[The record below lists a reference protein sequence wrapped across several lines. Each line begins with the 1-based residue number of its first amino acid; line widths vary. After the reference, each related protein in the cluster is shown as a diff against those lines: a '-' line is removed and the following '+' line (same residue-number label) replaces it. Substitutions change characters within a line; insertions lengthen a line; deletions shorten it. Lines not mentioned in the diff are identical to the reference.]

1 MSVKAIRLENFM
13 AFADT
18 GWIELRPITLLFG
31 RNSSGKSA
39 IIRALRL
46 LRQTLEQPITQD
58 ADERPTLRFNHEYG
72 VALGNY
78 EEAVHR
84 KETER
89 VMRFHFRCYVPA
101 AADMVRQEINWWR
114 QQNDLPSLVATEDDW
129 LMLSLT
135 FGYEAHRG
143 SELVGMEIGCSWQI
157 TAEPGTHN
165 LLTAVWL
172 DERVRFEVGYNVW
185 LDTDM
190 PAWQALDWQS
200 ANFIFLQNLLPHL
213 DHSPVNTLADALD
226 SLGETIAD
234 FLRSIEYLSP
244 IRPEPRRV
252 YVFDDVAREQW
263 RQQGWGAFLD
273 FLEGKLDDQKLVQID
288 SWLEMLEL
296 GKEIAPPARRIIR
309 SGYTS
314 IDEYEDDRVEYD
326 ASVAKVER
334 KEKGSRLL
342 INLKNMGYGA
352 SQVIPIIVQSVTARQ
367 RVLTG
372 SEGQVLRARYV
383 VIEQPELHLHPRA
396 QAQLADLFVDEI
408 YTLPN
413 PLSRDFNLLSYLE
426 DSNSLSNVN
435 FLLETHSE
443 DLLLRLRRRIAET
456 AVKLKNSANL
466 PDCCLLPNN
475 VSMYFVH
482 RPTGE
487 ITSSITEIPIGK
499 LGELLVKPEGFA
511 GFFSTD
517 LQELSA
523 ITSAQLES
531 IE

>member
-78 EEAVHR
+78 RETVHG

-89 VMRFHFRCYVPA
+89 IMRFHFRCHVPA

-200 ANFIFLQNLLPHL
+200 TNFIFLQNLLPHL

-273 FLEGKLDDQKLVQID
+273 FLEGKLDDEKLVQID
-288 SWLEMLEL
+288 SWLQTL
-296 GKEIAPPARRIIR
+296 GLGEEIAPPARRIIR

-314 IDEYEDDRVEYD
+314 TNEYEDDRVEHD
-326 ASVAKVER
+326 ASVAKVEI
-334 KEKGSRLL
+334 KEKGSGLL
-342 INLKNMGYGA
+342 INLKNTGYGA
-352 SQVIPIIVQSVTARQ
+352 SQVIPIIAQSVTPPSKKTNQ
-367 RVLTG
+367 QPNL
-372 SEGQVLRARYV
+372 V
-383 VIEQPELHLHPRA
+383 VIEQPELHLHVEA
-396 QAQLADLFVDEI
+396 QGTLADFFLNQKAI
-408 YTLPN
+408 QRGK
-413 PLSRDFNLLSYLE
+413 S
-426 DSNSLSNVN
+426 
-435 FLLETHSE
+435 FLLEAHSE
-443 DLLLRLRRRIAET
+443 HLLLRFQRRIAET
-456 AVKLKNSANL
+456 RYQEIRPDRDKKPPPPPANDGYFLKPEDFAL
-466 PDCCLLPNN
+466 I
-475 VSMYFVH
+475 FVT
-482 RPTGE
+482 RAG
-487 ITSSITEIPIGK
+487 TSS
-499 LGELLVKPEGFA
+499 
-511 GFFSTD
+511 
-517 LQELSA
+517 
-523 ITSAQLES
+523 QLEF
-531 IE
+531 IEADWYGQLVDPSQAFQDFFRYDYDDVEKLMSNVAKIRKQEASHDNND